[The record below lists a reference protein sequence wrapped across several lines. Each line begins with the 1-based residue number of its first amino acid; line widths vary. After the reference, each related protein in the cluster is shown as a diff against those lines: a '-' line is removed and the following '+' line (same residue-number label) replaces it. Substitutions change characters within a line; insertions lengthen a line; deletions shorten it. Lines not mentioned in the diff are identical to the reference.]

1 MKCLVTRTSL
11 QGDDDVP
18 PCPEARRENYT
29 RIDERTTDDP
39 AKVGAHHGESDWWY
53 SAGRNHRVERG
64 CIKRDI
70 DDTGWFVELS
80 TLDELMA
87 FVARHGELV
96 IGPYY
101 ANPAITRIEIYDSYR
116 E

>member
-1 MKCLVTRTSL
+1 MKFLVTRTS
-11 QGDDDVP
+11 QWGDDVS
-18 PCPEARRENYT
+18 PCPEARQETYT
-29 RIDERTTDDP
+29 RIDERTTNDP
-39 AKVGAHHGESDWWY
+39 AKVGAHLGEVDWWY
-53 SAGRNHRVERG
+53 GAGRNHRVERG

-101 ANPAITRIEIYDSYR
+101 ANPDIIRIEIYDSYR